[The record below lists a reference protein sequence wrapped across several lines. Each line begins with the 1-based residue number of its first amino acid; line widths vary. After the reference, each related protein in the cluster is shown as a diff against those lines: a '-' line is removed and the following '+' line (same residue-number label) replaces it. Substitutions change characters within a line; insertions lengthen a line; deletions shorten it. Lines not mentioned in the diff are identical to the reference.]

1 MLFCAGMFSPA
12 VAAEGNY
19 DAGDVLSFP
28 EELMNSILLLLQS
41 FPGTCSRA
49 GSSML
54 CKGFASW

>member
-1 MLFCAGMFSPA
+1 MLFCVGVFSLAAP
-12 VAAEGNY
+12 AEGNY

-49 GSSML
+49 GSSTL